1 MKNENLE
8 NQIKNQLEQRSIK
21 PSHDAWQKLESAL
34 SDQGIGGDKNRK
46 TSIYYLLLFLLMG
59 AGLSFFM
66 IKNEN
71 GSVSEPLEEKE
82 SVAPEAYAQNE
93 PAKAQETLVT
103 ANEPQALTPPEINV
117 KAVGDLELGPKPTK
131 MNKKHTKASGQQA
144 IITQTSAK
152 QTLEENNAVIQDSD
166 VAMAQLETES
176 PEIEKA
182 VIDVNDL
189 KLSISLQKRKAI
201 HVSANKLLETAM
213 KEEKSSF
220 FSKVVSKL
228 NRRGQEAITLL
239 SERNL
244 EN

>member
-34 SDQGIGGDKNRK
+34 DDQGIGGDKNRK
-46 TSIYYLLLFLLMG
+46 SNIYYMLLFVLLG
-59 AGLSFFM
+59 GGLYFLV
-66 IKNEN
+66 IKMEN
-71 GSVSEPLEEKE
+71 KSVSDPTEKKA
-82 SVAPEAYAQNE
+82 VIAPEAYAQNE
-93 PAKAQETLVT
+93 PVKVQETLVT
-103 ANEPQALTPPEINV
+103 ANEPQALTPPEINA
-117 KAVGDLELGPKPTK
+117 KAVGDLELGPKPAK

-152 QTLEENNAVIQDSD
+152 QTLEKNNALIQEGD

>member
-21 PSHDAWQKLESAL
+21 PSHDAWQKLGSAL
-34 SDQGIGGDKNRK
+34 DDQGIGGDKNRK
-46 TSIYYLLLFLLMG
+46 SNIYYMLLFVLLG
-59 AGLSFFM
+59 GGLYFLV
-66 IKNEN
+66 IKMEN
-71 GSVSEPLEEKE
+71 KSVSDPTEKKA
-82 SVAPEAYAQNE
+82 VIAPEAYAQNE

-103 ANEPQALTPPEINV
+103 ANEPQALTPPEFNV
-117 KAVGDLELGPKPTK
+117 KAVGDLELGPKTAK

-166 VAMAQLETES
+166 VVMAQLETES